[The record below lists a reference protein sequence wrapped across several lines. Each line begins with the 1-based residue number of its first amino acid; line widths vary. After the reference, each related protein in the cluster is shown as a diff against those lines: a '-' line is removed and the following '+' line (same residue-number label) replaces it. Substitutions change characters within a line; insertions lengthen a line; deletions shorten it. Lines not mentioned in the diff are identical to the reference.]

1 MKKRIGTILL
11 TGVIISNLVGCGE
24 DKELTTK
31 DKKQVIEQLQEEVKK
46 EESVKIS
53 KDITDEEYA
62 LFRNSFET
70 WLTYEDTVT
79 SMDTHQ
85 VNRREEVT
93 NQTTLLG
100 EELLKATPK
109 EFEKDVKTMLENNID
124 FLNNSFENYT
134 LGDTETYGSYM
145 EKRNKVDEYI
155 TVLKNTFEKYDKKY
169 NYVK

>member
-11 TGVIISNLVGCGE
+11 TGVIISTLVGCGE

-70 WLTYEDTVT
+70 WLIYEDTVT

-93 NQTTLLG
+93 NYTTLLG
-100 EELLKATPK
+100 EELLKVTPK
-109 EFEKDVKTMLENNID
+109 EFEKDIKTMLENNID

-145 EKRNKVDEYI
+145 EKKNKVDEYV